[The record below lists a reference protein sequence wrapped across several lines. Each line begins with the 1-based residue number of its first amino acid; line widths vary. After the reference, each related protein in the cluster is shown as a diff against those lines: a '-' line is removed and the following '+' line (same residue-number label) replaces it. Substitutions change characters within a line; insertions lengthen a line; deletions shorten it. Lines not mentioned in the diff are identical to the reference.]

1 MRFPDNLN
9 KKLGYL
15 NGFKVYI
22 TSAGS
27 QKKTMTNKK
36 DMDGFCIAKK
46 DRKVG
51 EN

>member
-15 NGFKVYI
+15 NGLKVYI

-27 QKKTMTNKK
+27 QKKMMTNKK
-36 DMDGFCIAKK
+36 DMGGFCTAKK
-46 DRKVG
+46 DRKED